1 MKETLWDGES
11 AASLEA
17 HLRVPRVDLHAEVDS
32 TQDLAHALAE
42 QGAPSGTMVLAD
54 AQRAGRGRMGRSWS
68 SPPGQGVWCTT
79 IARPSDRKALDV
91 LSLRVGLLLAE
102 SLDGLAGAMVGVKW
116 PNDLRLGRG
125 KLGGI
130 LVEARWSGSTLGW
143 VAIGI
148 GVNVAPPAAVEHA
161 VGLPPETPR
170 VKVLEAAVHAITAAS
185 ASRDWLSDD
194 EVRRYRARDALA
206 GCRIVS
212 PATGTVIGITP
223 TGAVIVENA
232 QGVHTEHRSG
242 TIRLA
247 EEQ

>member
-11 AASLEA
+11 AASLAA
-17 HLRVPRVDLHAEVDS
+17 HLRVPRVELYAEVDS
-32 TQDLAHALAE
+32 TQDIAHALAE

-54 AQRAGRGRMGRSWS
+54 AQRAGRGRMGREWASQ
-68 SPPGQGVWCTT
+68 PGHGVWCTT
-79 IARPSDRKALDV
+79 IAHPIDRKALDV
-91 LSLRVGLLLAE
+91 LSIRVGLLLAE
-102 SLDGLAGAMVGVKW
+102 SLDALAGATVRVKW
-116 PNDLRLGRG
+116 PNDLLLGRG

-148 GVNVAPPAAVEHA
+148 GVNVARPDAVGHA
-161 VGLPPETPR
+161 VGLPSGTPR
-170 VKVLEAAVHAITAAS
+170 VNVLEAVVHAVTEAS
-185 ASRDWLSDD
+185 ARRDWLSGD
-194 EVRRYRARDALA
+194 EVKRYRARDALA

-212 PATGTVIGITP
+212 PATGTVTGISR

-232 QGVHTEHRSG
+232 QGGHTEHRSG